1 MLNGRS
7 STWGSFGHGNIARLS
22 LATTLTDLNSYSP
35 NVSMG
40 GCTLSLPP
48 GECSADDEVQLFFKL
63 PGKTQKPCVKG
74 IVKWRQRDKAGI
86 EFGGCTY
93 SQQVELAAIVLKHRQ
108 QNMRE
113 SSVA

>member
-1 MLNGRS
+1 MTDRRQEPRAVVPIEVE
-7 STWGSFGHGNIARLS
+7 FGHTRRPVSIR
-22 LATTLTDLNSYSP
+22 
-35 NVSMG
+35 NVSMS
-40 GCTLSLPP
+40 GCTLFLPQD
-48 GECSADDEVQLFFKL
+48 EWSVDDEVQLVFQL
-63 PGKTQKPCVKG
+63 PGKSQKPCVKG

>member
-1 MLNGRS
+1 MTERRQEPRVEVPLEVELGQSGRK
-7 STWGSFGHGNIARLS
+7 GFIL
-22 LATTLTDLNSYSP
+22 

-48 GECSADDEVQLFFKL
+48 GECSADDEVRLFFKL
-63 PGKTQKPCVKG
+63 PGKSQKPCVKG